1 MTAYIGLFMT
11 ALAAATI
18 LPAQSEAHLV
28 YLIVDGGYSIATLV
42 ENVLGAVMNWMLGR
56 YIERFRS
63 RRWFPV
69 SPQRIDKAQDWYQ
82 RYGKWSL
89 LRSWV
94 PIIGDPITMVA
105 GVLREPLATFVIL
118 VSIAKVG
125 RYVVLAL
132 ATTALT

>member
-1 MTAYIGLFMT
+1 MT

>member
-18 LPAQSEAHLV
+18 LPAQSKAYLV
-28 YLIVDGGYSIATLV
+28 YLIVDGGYSIAALV
-42 ENVLGAVMNWMLGR
+42 ALASAGNVLGSVTNWMLGR

-69 SPQRIDKAQDWYQ
+69 SPHRIDNAQDWYQ

-89 LRSWV
+89 LGSWV
-94 PIIGDPITMVA
+94 PVN
-105 GVLREPLATFVIL
+105 RPL
-118 VSIAKVG
+118 
-125 RYVVLAL
+125 
-132 ATTALT
+132 